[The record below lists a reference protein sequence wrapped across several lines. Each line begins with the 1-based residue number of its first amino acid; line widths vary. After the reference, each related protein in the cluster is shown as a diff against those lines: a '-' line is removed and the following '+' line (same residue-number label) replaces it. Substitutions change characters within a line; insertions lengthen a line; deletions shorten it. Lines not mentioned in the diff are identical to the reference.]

1 MTNTIVNIETLTKV
15 PIGDQLYTDFKGTD
29 KYMCQLE

>member
-15 PIGDQLYTDFKGTD
+15 PISDKLYTDFKGMD
-29 KYMCQLE
+29 KYMCQLD